1 MYDSQGFEMLVKM
14 FTVGM
19 LGTNCYVVGDKG
31 SGEAVVIDPG
41 FDAES
46 EARQILDE
54 AERNGLQIKYII
66 NTHGHPDHNS
76 GNSILKSRSH
86 APILIHEADAPMLS
100 SQPADRT
107 LHEGDIIEVGEVK
120 LKVIHTP
127 GHSPGSI
134 ALLAGDYAFSGD
146 TLFAGS
152 IGRYDLPGA
161 SLDELVKSLKKLLTL
176 PDRVKVC
183 PGHGP
188 VTNIGEERR
197 SNPFLRNFDWVAF
210 G

>member
-1 MYDSQGFEMLVKM
+1 MHGDQGFEMFVKM

-19 LGTNCYVVGDKG
+19 LGTNCYVVGDKE
-31 SGEAVVIDPG
+31 SGEAVLIDPG
-41 FDAES
+41 FDSKSES
-46 EARQILDE
+46 QHILDE
-54 AERNGLQIKYII
+54 IERNGLRIKYII
-66 NTHGHPDHNS
+66 NTHGHPDHNG
-76 GNSILKSRSH
+76 GNHILKNH
-86 APILIHEADAPMLS
+86 NQAPILIHEADASMLNGP
-100 SQPADRT
+100 PADCR
-107 LHEGDIIEVGEVK
+107 LHEGEVIEVGNVK

-134 ALLAGDYAFSGD
+134 ALLAEDYVFSGD

-161 SLDELVKSLKKLLTL
+161 SIEELVNSLKKLLTL

-183 PGHGP
+183 PGHGS
-188 VTNIGEERR
+188 VTSIGEERR
-197 SNPFLRNFDWVAF
+197 TNPFLRNFDWVAF

>member
-1 MYDSQGFEMLVKM
+1 VHDSQGFEMFVKL

-41 FDAES
+41 FDTES
-46 EARQILDE
+46 EAQRILDE
-54 AERNGLQIKYII
+54 AERNGLLIKYII
-66 NTHGHPDHNS
+66 NTHGHPDHNG
-76 GNSILKSRSH
+76 GNIVLKDH
-86 APILIHEADAPMLS
+86 TNAPILIHEADASMLNNP
-100 SQPADRT
+100 PADRT
-107 LHEGDIIEVGEVK
+107 LREGDIIEVGDVK
-120 LKVIHTP
+120 LKVMHTP

-134 ALLAGDYAFSGD
+134 ALLAGEYVFSGD

-176 PDRVKVC
+176 PDRVRVC

>member
-1 MYDSQGFEMLVKM
+1 MFVKM

-19 LGTNCYVVGDKG
+19 MGTNCYVVGDKN

-41 FDAES
+41 FDTES
-46 EARQILDE
+46 EGQQILDE
-54 AERNGLQIKYII
+54 IERNGLQVKYII
-66 NTHGHPDHNS
+66 NTHGHPDHNG
-76 GNSILKSRSH
+76 GNRILKDHSH
-86 APILIHEADAPMLS
+86 APILIHGADSPMLNNP
-100 SQPADRT
+100 PADRT
-107 LHEGDIIEVGEVK
+107 LHEGDIIEVGDVK

-127 GHSPGSI
+127 GHSPGST
-134 ALLAGDYAFSGD
+134 ALLAGDYVFSGD

-161 SLDELVKSLKKLLTL
+161 SLEELVTSLKKILTL
-176 PDRVKVC
+176 HDHVKVC

-188 VTNIGEERR
+188 ATTVGEERR
-197 SNPFLRNFDWVAF
+197 SNPFLRNFDWVAL